1 MIENKHKLIDWF
13 EELGLA
19 RADLAYEIVK
29 VFSDNEKTELEES
42 VNLSFD
48 HVERV
53 LAFGKFLNIVC
64 EDTED
69 IWSYLQ
75 AKFDDMSYYACL
87 SLPLIRQLLEPSTKF
102 IYSDVDAKNRI
113 IWSDLNQP
121 PQPKEFLMLTEK
133 QGEIASN
140 AWNLACRMTELNR
153 RYSLLSSAKELNYWS
168 RYYLECSASLIML
181 SSRIST
187 L

>member
-1 MIENKHKLIDWF
+1 
-13 EELGLA
+13 
-19 RADLAYEIVK
+19 LAYEIVK
-29 VFSDNEKTELEES
+29 VFSDNEENELLES

-53 LAFGKFLNIVC
+53 LAFSKFLNIDC
-64 EDTED
+64 EDAED
-69 IWSYLQ
+69 LWSYLQ
-75 AKFDDMSYYACL
+75 AKLDDMSYYACL

-102 IYSDVDAKNRI
+102 IYSDVEDKNRI
-113 IWSDLNQP
+113 VWLDLKQP

-133 QGEIASN
+133 QREIASN
-140 AWNLACRMTELNR
+140 AWSLACRMTELDR
-153 RYSLLSSAKELNYWS
+153 RYLLLSSAKELNYWS

-181 SSRIST
+181 ASRLST